1 MLVSI
6 ELKLKEENKKLKE
19 FMDKDFSQL
28 FSDEKQFMML
38 KSRQIGKSSI
48 NALMEW
54 HSLHSKYERARLRK
68 ERIKSI
74 FNI

>member
-1 MLVSI
+1 M
-6 ELKLKEENKKLKE
+6 KEENEKLKE
-19 FMDKDFSQL
+19 FMDNKENLDIFGQL
-28 FSDEKQFMML
+28 FSGEKQFMML
-38 KSRQIGKSSI
+38 KSRQVGKSSI
-48 NALMEW
+48 NALMQW

>member
-1 MLVSI
+1 MTN
-6 ELKLKEENKKLKE
+6 KETLDV
-19 FMDKDFSQL
+19 FGQL
-28 FSDEKQFMML
+28 LNGNKQFMML
-38 KSRQIGKSSI
+38 KARQTGKSSI

-54 HSLHSKYERARLRK
+54 HSLHSKYERVRIRK

>member
-1 MLVSI
+1 M
-6 ELKLKEENKKLKE
+6 KEENKKLKE

>member
-1 MLVSI
+1 MDN
-6 ELKLKEENKKLKE
+6 KETLDV
-19 FMDKDFSQL
+19 FGQL
-28 FSDEKQFMML
+28 LSGNKQFMML
-38 KSRQIGKSSI
+38 KARQTGKSSI

-54 HSLHSKYERARLRK
+54 HSLHSKYERVRIRK

>member
-1 MLVSI
+1 
-6 ELKLKEENKKLKE
+6 LKDEKKKLKE
-19 FMDKDFSQL
+19 FIMDNKETLDVFGQL
-28 FSDEKQFMML
+28 LSGNKQFMML
-38 KSRQIGKSSI
+38 KARQTGKSSI

-54 HSLHSKYERARLRK
+54 HSLHSKYERVRIRK